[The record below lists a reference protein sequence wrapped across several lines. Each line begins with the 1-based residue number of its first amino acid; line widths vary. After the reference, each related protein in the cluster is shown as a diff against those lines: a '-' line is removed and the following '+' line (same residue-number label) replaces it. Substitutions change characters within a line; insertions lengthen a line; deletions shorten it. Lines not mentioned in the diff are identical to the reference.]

1 MQSPVDSLEV
11 HERNPPIS
19 RTAEFSVGLG
29 LPPDVIPHQEAV
41 KQLDQLGRFRG
52 SLKDVD
58 RRESLPSFRRCQA
71 AKVLMGAHV
80 IEEEPDFVQSVLQSG
95 WAVNVDLPDKRF
107 DATEEAF
114 DAAVAPR
121 CANWDA
127 LVSNADQLQE
137 GFERCAA
144 EYGFVVGS
152 NGARF
157 AILTDGQAQVADQRP
172 AALVGHCRQ
181 LCADSRTMIDD
192 AKNRAWCAMVV
203 LHKR

>member
-41 KQLDQLGRFRG
+41 KQLDQLGRFLG
-52 SLKDVD
+52 CLKDVD
-58 RRESLPSFRRCQA
+58 RRESLPGFRRCQA
-71 AKVLMGAHV
+71 TQVLMGAHV
-80 IEEEPDFVQSVLQSG
+80 VEEMPDFVKSVLQSG
-95 WAVNVDLPDKRF
+95 WAVNDDLSDERF

-121 CANWDA
+121 RANWDA

-137 GFERCAA
+137 RFEYSTA
-144 EYGFVVGS
+144 EHGFVVGS
-152 NGARF
+152 NGAGF
-157 AILTDGQAQVADQRP
+157 AIPTDG
-172 AALVGHCRQ
+172 
-181 LCADSRTMIDD
+181 
-192 AKNRAWCAMVV
+192 
-203 LHKR
+203 